1 MNILKQ
7 HSFSGWVSSL
17 ATTTAIVAALA
28 SFTGCASID
37 GFLRKADSPLPI
49 ETLDATGGKIAS
61 TRAFETSDRLYVA
74 GSMRRSIGHRP
85 PVGAHVDIQLLD
97 KNGNVLAE
105 KQDEINSHVHPRAA
119 GGLNHRLKSSYV
131 ASFPLDLARQA
142 ASIRVS
148 YHPKSHAVSRS
159 TGAFQR

>member
-1 MNILKQ
+1 MNFLNL
-7 HSFSGWVSSL
+7 HSLSGWVSSL
-17 ATTTAIVAALA
+17 TKNTAMVVGLATI
-28 SFTGCASID
+28 TGCASTD
-37 GFLRKADSPLPI
+37 GFFRKADSPLPI
-49 ETLDATGGKIAS
+49 KTLDATGGEIAS

-85 PVGAHVDIQLLD
+85 PAGAHVDIQLLD
-97 KNGNVLAE
+97 KNGHILAE
-105 KQDEINSHVHPRAA
+105 KQDEIDSPAHPRTA
-119 GGLNHRLKSSYV
+119 GGRSHRYRSSYV

-148 YHPKSHAVSRS
+148 YHPKSHTASRS